1 MKSTIVAVGTEI
13 LFGQIANT
21 NAAFLSKNLNDLG
34 IDVIYHYTVGDN
46 PKRVAKTVTEA
57 LKESDIVITT
67 GGLGPTQ
74 DDLTKEVIAEAIGKK
89 LVQNDEAFER
99 MQKRFLAQG
108 REMTENNIKQ
118 AFLPEG
124 CIAMQNDYGTAP
136 GFISEVDNK
145 IVIALPG
152 PPFEMKPMYEAYVRD
167 FLSAKSEDAICYKFV
182 KTLGIGESTL
192 ETEIIDL
199 IDKQT
204 DPTIATYAK
213 AGEVTIRITSKRK
226 TFAEAEQAVDACIEE
241 IKKRVGKYMCAV
253 GDKNT
258 EEELVNKL
266 KERGLTLSS
275 AESCTGGMFADTIV
289 SVAGSSAIFDRGLV
303 TYSNQAKI
311 DELGVK
317 LDTLKK
323 YGAVSEEVAKEMAQG
338 LHKASGSDI
347 CVAVTG
353 LAGPDGGTLEKPV
366 GLVYTAILC
375 KDKLICKENRFAYAD
390 RDTLRHRSVNAMIK
404 MVYDVLG
411 DK

>member
-34 IDVIYHYTVGDN
+34 IDVIFHYTVGDN
-46 PKRVAKTVTEA
+46 PKRVAKTVKEA

-74 DDLTKEVIAEAIGKK
+74 DDLTKEVIAQAIDKK
-89 LVQNDEAFER
+89 LVQNDEALDR
-99 MQKRFLAQG
+99 MQKRFFVQR

-124 CIAMQNDYGTAP
+124 CIPMQNDYGTAP

-152 PPFEMKPMYEAYVRD
+152 PPFEMKPMFEAYVRD
-167 FLSAKSEDAICYKFV
+167 FLSKKSKDAICYKFV
-182 KTLGIGESTL
+182 KTIGIGESTL
-192 ETEIIDL
+192 ETKIIDL
-199 IDKQT
+199 IDNQT

-213 AGEVTIRITSKRK
+213 GGEVTIRITSKRK
-226 TFAEAEQAVDACIEE
+226 NFAEAEHAVDSCIEE
-241 IKKRVGKYMCAV
+241 IKKRIGKYMCLV
-253 GDKNT
+253 GDENT
-258 EEELVNKL
+258 EERLVARL
-266 KERGLTLSS
+266 KEKGLTLSS

-289 SVAGSSAIFDRGLV
+289 GVSGSSAVFDRGLI

-311 DELGVK
+311 DELDVSEK
-317 LDTLKK
+317 TLKK
-323 YGAVSEEVAKEMAQG
+323 YGAVSEEVAKEMAEG
-338 LHKASGSDI
+338 LYKASGSDI

-353 LAGPDGGTLEKPV
+353 LAGPDGGTLEKPI
-366 GLVYTAILC
+366 GLVYTAILY
-375 KDKLICKENRFAYAD
+375 KNKLTCKENRFAYAD
-390 RDTLRHRSVNAMIK
+390 RDTLRRRSVNTMIK

-411 DK
+411 DM